1 MVVTFLALT
10 FALFAGL
17 VHVGIFFM
25 ESVLW
30 RRPHIW
36 RRFGVETQKVA
47 DDTAF
52 LAFNQGF
59 YNLFLALGA
68 VTGVLWVALGTPIS
82 GWTLIGGSCA
92 SMVAAALVLRSGGK
106 RYTRAALIQGTLPA
120 LALICAALLA
130 LSR

>member
-1 MVVTFLALT
+1 MAITFLSLT
-10 FALFAGL
+10 FALLAGL
-17 VHVGIFFM
+17 LHVGIFVM

-30 RRPHIW
+30 RRPAIW
-36 RRFGVETQKVA
+36 QRFGIESQQLA
-47 DDTAF
+47 NDTAF

-68 VTGVLWVALGTPIS
+68 VTGVLWVALGTPVS
-82 GWTLIGGSCA
+82 GWTLLSMSCA

-106 RYTRAALIQGTLPA
+106 RYTRAALTQGTLPA
-120 LALICAALLA
+120 LALVCAALFA